1 MAPKRVTL
9 DQLAV
14 MVANGLESVQEEMR
28 EGFRQVG
35 ARLDAVETKLGGHDT
50 TLDSH
55 SRILDSHSR
64 ILESHSRILESHS
77 RILNRIE
84 RKLDSVTDLVDDH
97 SIRLQRLEDLDRR
110 S

>member
-50 TLDSH
+50 TL
-55 SRILDSHSR
+55 
-64 ILESHSRILESHS
+64 ESHS